1 MGKKRKQQQQPQQ
14 QRPAIDAEDDHVSHK
29 RSKLPKQ
36 HQKEAKL
43 IASNMTAKI
52 LTEAI
57 NQQKEIEEESRKDTS
72 FSAVTEDPTVSVE
85 SSDDEGYE
93 EEGFD
98 GFSETQSQYDGAL
111 EEIDE
116 EDERIL
122 SAFMSKD
129 SGPQLTL
136 ADLIIQKIKEKDAE
150 VSSEIRPMPKLDNS
164 IIELYKGVGK
174 LLSRYT
180 TGKVPKAFKHIPSLE
195 RWEDVLYL
203 TEPEKWSPNAMYQA
217 TRIFASNLGVKKAQR
232 FYNLVLLP
240 RVRDDIQKNKRLHF
254 TLYQALKKS
263 LYKPAAFFKGILLPL
278 CQSGTCSLREAVVVG
293 SIIQKVSIPP
303 LHSSAAL
310 MKLAEMDYCGT
321 TSYFIKLFLDKK
333 YALPYR
339 VIDAVVAHFTR
350 FIDDTRIMPVIWHQ
364 SLLAFVQRYKNE
376 LTKDDKVNLD
386 RLIQYQKHH
395 LVTPEIR
402 RELKN
407 SRNRGEEDDAMSI
420 DILFGDRRGFF
431 LQFFL
436 IVTEIVLRCSNVS
449 CFLDLSYHPQF
460 LLSTRELK
468 RIGGIFLKFRWKRI
482 ESNLDFYPA
491 KLTIQHLP
499 TFSSKLTTLCPRG
512 KFIAMLR
519 RLAHQFDEG
528 LLPWQ
533 YDLEI
538 EYARLN
544 PC

>member
-1 MGKKRKQQQQPQQ
+1 MGKKRKQQQQQ
-14 QRPAIDAEDDHVSHK
+14 QRRAAIDAEDDSFSHK
-29 RSKLPKQ
+29 RSKPPKQ
-36 HQKEAKL
+36 HQKEEK
-43 IASNMTAKI
+43 IVASNMTAKI
-52 LTEAI
+52 LKEAI
-57 NQQKEIEEESRKDTS
+57 NQQKEIEEESRKQTS
-72 FSAVTEDPTVSVE
+72 FSAVTEDPTAALDN
-85 SSDDEGYE
+85 SDDDYCED
-93 EEGFD
+93 EGFD

-122 SAFMSKD
+122 SAFMSND
-129 SGPQLTL
+129 TGPQLTL

-180 TGKVPKAFKHIPSLE
+180 TGKMPKAFKHIPSLE
-195 RWEDVLYL
+195 LWEDVLYL

-240 RVRDDIQKNKRLHF
+240 RVRDDIRKNQRLHF
-254 TLYQALKKS
+254 ALYQALKKS

-278 CQSGTCSLREAVVVG
+278 CQSGTCSLREAVIVG

-339 VIDAVVAHFTR
+339 VLDAVVAHFVR
-350 FIDDTRIMPVIWHQ
+350 FLDDTRIMPVIWHQ

-376 LTKDDKVNLD
+376 LPKDDKVNLD

-407 SRNRGEEDDAMSI
+407 SRNRGDEDDAMSI
-420 DILFGDRRGFF
+420 VSPISVINKTIEEDRWDIPEVPMEED
-431 LQFFL
+431 
-436 IVTEIVLRCSNVS
+436 
-449 CFLDLSYHPQF
+449 
-460 LLSTRELK
+460 
-468 RIGGIFLKFRWKRI
+468 
-482 ESNLDFYPA
+482 
-491 KLTIQHLP
+491 
-499 TFSSKLTTLCPRG
+499 
-512 KFIAMLR
+512 
-519 RLAHQFDEG
+519 
-528 LLPWQ
+528 
-533 YDLEI
+533 
-538 EYARLN
+538 
-544 PC
+544 